1 MLINIGEEQLNIDI
15 SDKKADLWEAL
26 KLIESQGSLEKD
38 NERIYKEKFDSLNN
52 SYNQLKSDLVLAKEV
67 ETQLRKKVETE
78 QVKRQQKID
87 NTRKELYDVIEDKKQ
102 EYEKDKTYLKQEHE
116 KNVNN
121 LKQKLLE
128 AQSKTGQPDKLQ
140 QKITVL
146 ETYSSNLERN
156 LSNAIEFLNN
166 IQSLAGLGVGNV
178 SNTTQY
184 EGYIKGLQ
192 LPKEEK

>member
-128 AQSKTGQPDKLQ
+128 AQSKTGQTDKLQ
-140 QKITVL
+140 QNITVL

-184 EGYIKGLQ
+184 EGYIKELQ

>member
-184 EGYIKGLQ
+184 EGYIKGLK

>member
-87 NTRKELYDVIEDKKQ
+87 DTRKELYDVIEDKKQ

-128 AQSKTGQPDKLQ
+128 AQSKTGQTDKLQ
-140 QKITVL
+140 QNITVL

-184 EGYIKGLQ
+184 EGYIKGLK

>member
-128 AQSKTGQPDKLQ
+128 AQSKTGQTDKLQ
-140 QKITVL
+140 QNITVL

-184 EGYIKGLQ
+184 EGYIKGLK

>member
-38 NERIYKEKFDSLNN
+38 NERIYKEKFDLLNN

-128 AQSKTGQPDKLQ
+128 AQSKTGQTDKLQ
-140 QKITVL
+140 QNITVL

-184 EGYIKGLQ
+184 EGYIKELQ